1 MIDYGV
7 FTEAECESDGYPAEW
22 HISIKQA
29 VRAAAG
35 HRCIRCGH
43 PYPPGV
49 ALEHPGGIWT
59 PCDAQCDHDGPV
71 RARSIDGSW
80 HEYESTADAGPL
92 MVLDG
97 VAVQAEYRILTVHHL
112 DGIKGNCRWWNLT
125 ALCQRCHLT
134 VQGKVQME
142 RVYPWPHSDWFRP
155 YVAGYYAWTYLGE
168 ELSREATEARLEE
181 LLALE
186 LYAGGPGA
194 PAATP

>member
-29 VRAAAG
+29 VRAAAE

-49 ALEHPGGIWT
+49 AIECPGGRWT
-59 PCDAQCDHDGPV
+59 PCDDRCSHPGPTRQV
-71 RARSIDGSW
+71 FEEVGGA
-80 HEYESTADAGPL
+80 PL
-92 MVLDG
+92 LIG
-97 VAVQAEYRILTVHHL
+97 REAEYRILTVHL

-155 YVAGYYAWTYLGE
+155 YVGAYYAFAYLGE
-168 ELSREATEARLEE
+168 ELTREQTMARLDE

-186 LYAGGPGA
+186 QLVR
-194 PAATP
+194 